1 MPAHEHEKKTYQRI
15 YALVRRIPRGRVMT
29 YGQVASKAALPNG
42 ARVVGYAMAAAPE
55 DVPWQRVVGKS
66 RPGYGRISLRDS
78 MYADIQRQLLIS
90 EGLSFTDRNEIDLSR
105 FGVS

>member
-1 MPAHEHEKKTYQRI
+1 MPSHKQGKKTYQRI
-15 YALVRRIPRGRVMT
+15 YALVRRIPMGKVMT
-29 YGQVASKAALPNG
+29 YGQVASLAALPNG

-66 RPGYGRISLRDS
+66 RAGYGRISLRDS
-78 MYADIQRQLLIS
+78 VYADIQRQLLVG
-90 EGLSFTDRNEIDLSR
+90 EGLSFNAKGEIDLSR